1 MKYFLNVFATFIL
14 AVSLFSLFNQAYDK
28 YLIPLNQIASTL
40 LLVILGIRLLKN
52 NERMIGIIVLAT
64 SAFCAA
70 TYIAKII
77 F

>member
-1 MKYFLNVFATFIL
+1 MKYFLIVFATFLL

-28 YLIPLNQIASTL
+28 YLIPLNQIASTIL
-40 LLVILGIRLLKN
+40 LAILGIRSLKN
-52 NERMIGIIVLAT
+52 KERTIGIIVLAV

-70 TYIAKII
+70 TYIGKII